1 MVKKGIDYLVKNYQP
16 RFKGWIFFPPEVDT
30 VPRAIWW
37 NYEENEKNIYTAN
50 PSAEIVGYLARY
62 RELVP
67 EKIFLEASKAAI
79 EFLDNNIDNLS
90 MHEIFCYQRM
100 ADAYMKKDI
109 YEKLKPRMRKVID
122 FNINNWTGYAT
133 RPLSFISSPE
143 EELMDIISSEELNIN
158 LDYIIKEQLEE
169 GAWPATWSWGRYE
182 EEWKHAEAE
191 WRGHITVN
199 NLCILKNFNR
209 IEME

>member
-1 MVKKGIDYLVKNYQP
+1 M
-16 RFKGWIFFPPEVDT
+16 
-30 VPRAIWW
+30 
-37 NYEENEKNIYTAN
+37 
-50 PSAEIVGYLARY
+50 
-62 RELVP
+62 VP

-79 EFLDNNIDNLS
+79 EFLNNNIDNLS

-100 ADAYMKKDI
+100 ADVYMKNDI
-109 YEKLKPRMRKVID
+109 YEKLKLRMRNVID
-122 FNINNWTGYAT
+122 FNSNNWNGYT
-133 RPLSFISSPE
+133 PRPLSFISNPQ
-143 EELMDIISSEELNIN
+143 EELANIISSEELNIN
-158 LDYIIKEQLEE
+158 LDYVIKEQLEE